1 MTVLTNVRSH
11 VFSGTHHEIGV
22 QQGKASREQ
31 IHELL
36 EKIPNFDFVK
46 LMKPRL
52 LPASLFVMMAKRRAG
67 KLLTNDIFKYYP
79 RQAQRM
85 SGIAEGQRQT
95 CPHLVHASNG
105 VIDKQ
110 TKLPN

>member
-1 MTVLTNVRSH
+1 MTVLTNVRLH

-52 LPASLFVMMAKRRAG
+52 LPASLFVMMAERRAG

-85 SGIAEGQRQT
+85 SGIAEG
-95 CPHLVHASNG
+95 A
-105 VIDKQ
+105 
-110 TKLPN
+110 